1 MRALAAPGLTLEP
14 QTAAHAGEMFA
25 VLSDPAIYAYENAPP
40 VSLERLRE
48 RFAKLETRRS
58 ADGAEQWLNW
68 VIRLP
73 SSELIGYVQA
83 TVRADGS
90 AGIAYELASAHWG
103 RSLARRAVQTML
115 HELAVRYGVTRF
127 TAVAKRANFRS
138 TRLLERLG
146 FAAGSEELR
155 ARLGADPD
163 EVVMWREAFVKPRVV
178 TSIENDPGDHC
189 VDVFEREDGTFGFEE
204 YRRDPE
210 DGRGWFALN
219 TFGHVVFDTPDAAL
233 AQARMR
239 VPWLAAATAPAEAPP
254 AARA

>member
-1 MRALAAPGLTLEP
+1 MRALGAAGLTLEP
-14 QTAAHAGEMFA
+14 QTAAHAAEMFV
-25 VLSDPAIYAYENAPP
+25 VLSDPAIYTYENAPP
-40 VSLERLRE
+40 ASVEWLRE

-58 ADGAEQWLNW
+58 GDGAEQWLNW

-83 TVRADGS
+83 TVRTDSS
-90 AGIAYELASAHWG
+90 AGIAYELASAYWG
-103 RSLARRAVQTML
+103 RSLARRAVTAMMG
-115 HELAVRYGVTRF
+115 ELGSRYGVTRF

-178 TSIENDPGDHC
+178 TSLENDPGDHC

-219 TFGHVVFDTPDAAL
+219 SFGHLVFATPAAAL
-233 AQARMR
+233 ALARMR
-239 VPWLAAATAPAEAPP
+239 VPWLAAATTPAEAPP